1 VEQNQIGDFCRMTEG
16 NNDLNDH
23 LSIRAQVF
31 KALDENQLLTAKFL
45 AKIIKKPYRL
55 YRRYLTNLRYQWK
68 YHHENE
74 RGSNPSNSHN
84 CKYLGL
90 VKEGEVDRGSATNK
104 GWELSR
110 ARNRFLV
117 FRDPGRLGRIA
128 WFETGLLVLNVKPV
142 ANEGKAKQLFCNG
155 FFQTGL
161 ISDVNVLDA
170 CVSRV
175 RVHSGHTPFATSQR
189 LPKTTITA
197 FAESHGIIIKLG
209 DRSHPNCVE
218 VLWEVQR
225 EVEKV
230 GNLAEGFVKFMDSFN
245 SLVGGLN
252 GQASNGVSKDLKEDY
267 AR

>member
-1 VEQNQIGDFCRMTEG
+1 MTED
-16 NNDLNDH
+16 NSYPSDH
-23 LSIRAQVF
+23 VSIRAQTF
-31 KALDENQLLTAKFL
+31 KLLDENQLLTAKYL
-45 AKIIKKPYRL
+45 AKLLNKPYKF

-74 RGSNPSNSHN
+74 QGSNPSSSHN

-90 VKEGEVDRGSATNK
+90 VKEGEVSRIEAVNK
-104 GWELSR
+104 GWEPSK

-117 FRDPGRLGRIA
+117 FHDPSKLGRIA
-128 WFETGLLVLNVKPV
+128 WFETGLLVLNVRPV

-170 CVSRV
+170 CVSRI

-197 FAESHGIIIKLG
+197 FAESHGITIKLG

-230 GNLAEGFVKFMDSFN
+230 GTLAEGFVKFMDSF
-245 SLVGGLN
+245 SKLVDG
-252 GQASNGVSKDLKEDY
+252 ANGVSKPLRNDY
-267 AR
+267 SS

>member
-1 VEQNQIGDFCRMTEG
+1 LT
-16 NNDLNDH
+16 NDNSYQSYPV
-23 LSIRAQVF
+23 SIRAQVF
-31 KALDENQLLTAKFL
+31 KELDQNPLNTAKNL
-45 AKIIKKPYRL
+45 AKLLNLSYKTHRQ
-55 YRRYLTNLRYQWK
+55 YLNNLRYQWK

-74 RGSNPSNSHN
+74 RGSNPSISHN

-90 VKEGEVDRGSATNK
+90 VREGEVRRADATNK

-117 FRDPGRLGRIA
+117 YRDPGRLGRIA
-128 WFETGLLVLNVKPV
+128 WFETGLLVLNVRPV

-161 ISDVNVLDA
+161 ISDVNVLNA
-170 CVSRV
+170 CVNRV
-175 RVHSGHTPFATSQR
+175 HVHSGHTPFATPQR

-197 FAESHGIIIKLG
+197 FAESHGITIKLG

-252 GQASNGVSKDLKEDY
+252 GQNSSNGVSKDLKEDY

>member
-1 VEQNQIGDFCRMTEG
+1 MSGHYSNVCNIRK
-16 NNDLNDH
+16 DLRV
-23 LSIRAQVF
+23 L
-31 KALDENQLLTAKFL
+31 LDKDPLLTAKTL
-45 AKIIKKPYRL
+45 AKLLNLSYKTYRN
-55 YRRYLTNLRYQWK
+55 YLTKERSEWK
-68 YHHENE
+68 YYHENE
-74 RGSNPSNSHN
+74 RGSNPSSSHN

-90 VKEGEVDRGSATNK
+90 IREGEVERAVAVNK

-117 FRDPGRLGRIA
+117 FRDPARLGRIS
-128 WFETGLLVLNVKPV
+128 WFETGLLVLNVRPV

-175 RVHSGHTPFATSQR
+175 HVHSGHTPFPTSQR

-197 FAESHGIIIKLG
+197 FADSHGITIKLG

-230 GNLAEGFVKFMDSFN
+230 GNLAEGFVKFMDSV
-245 SLVGGLN
+245 SKLVDG
-252 GQASNGVSKDLKEDY
+252 ANGVSKPLRNDY
-267 AR
+267 SS